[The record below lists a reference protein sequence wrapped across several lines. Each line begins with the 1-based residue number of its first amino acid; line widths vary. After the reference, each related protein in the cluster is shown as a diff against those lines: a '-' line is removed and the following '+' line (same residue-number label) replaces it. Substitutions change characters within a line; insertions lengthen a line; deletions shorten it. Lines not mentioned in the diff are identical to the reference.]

1 LEHLMKIVRF
11 LVGGGAVLLSMVG
24 FLMCLAGI
32 VGVWMLSGRA
42 EAVADAVFSA
52 ADESLVFVDAKVDR
66 VKQAVDNSRRRVS
79 GISKLAQRLRDETA
93 DARKESESLLQALDE
108 IFQQLKAAETW
119 LDSCQGVA
127 VGVSRVADAVV
138 SSEYAATHEES
149 TGIALAQRVQ
159 ELSESV
165 ADALAKLQLV
175 RQEIV
180 ELRDSGRLAREVAA
194 GIVARVAD
202 LDGRLANI
210 SARVEKWD
218 AKVANTK
225 ASIGDLQRRIH
236 WWMTVATVAM
246 TAILA
251 WFGVSQIVMIG
262 HGWRIMR
269 DRPVSQAQVADR
281 CQRS

>member
-1 LEHLMKIVRF
+1 MKFVRF
-11 LVGGGAVLLSMVG
+11 SVGGGAVLFSMVG

-32 VGVWMLSGRA
+32 VGVWMVSGRV
-42 EAVADAVFSA
+42 EAVADTIFSA
-52 ADESLVFVDAKVDR
+52 ADESLAFVNAKMDR
-66 VKQAVDNSRRRVS
+66 VKQAVDTSRQRVS

-127 VGVSRVADAVV
+127 AGVSRVAEAVV
-138 SSEYAATHEES
+138 SSEYAASHDES

-159 ELSESV
+159 ALSESV
-165 ADALAKLQLV
+165 ADILAKLQVV

-180 ELRDSGRLAREVAA
+180 EIRDSGRLAREVAA
-194 GIVARVAD
+194 RIVARVTD
-202 LDGRLANI
+202 LDGRLANV

-225 ASIGDLQRRIH
+225 ASLNNLQQRVH
-236 WWMTVATVAM
+236 WWMAVATVAITLM
-246 TAILA
+246 LA

-262 HGWRIMR
+262 HGWRWASSRQNGYEMR
-269 DRPVSQAQVADR
+269 R
-281 CQRS
+281 C